1 MILRALMKIDK
12 GKILVGIGLISAIA
26 SSFGIMFLLNELYD
40 ALNIKSVHWYD
51 EVYYDDEGDIVENA
65 STTVWYA
72 GFYIAIITS
81 IRVYVMVVEKTIIL
95 NKLSTGHHKD
105 IKGQYYYIN
114 WESLYWN
121 LVIGFVIYG
130 IIGYFLDEYIFGYE
144 EGYHQI
150 LGQIVNMGLFVYIC
164 YLGYSKSKIETDK
177 KSNFL

>member
-1 MILRALMKIDK
+1 MDYK
-12 GKILVGIGLISAIA
+12 
-26 SSFGIMFLLNELYD
+26 LLNELYD

-72 GFYIAIITS
+72 GFYIGIITS

-95 NKLSTGHHKD
+95 NKLSTPSQSHHQATS
-105 IKGQYYYIN
+105 GQYYYIN

-130 IIGYFLDEYIFGYE
+130 IIGHFLDEYIFGYE

-164 YLGYSKSKIETDK
+164 HSGYSKSKIETDK
-177 KSNFL
+177 KSGFL